1 MEEVMIEN
9 TDLPKQDMD
18 VITDIELFIPAEAEV
33 IVVPFSLLPHSL
45 ITRLQAASGSS
56 HSGHQKES
64 TDFTLVLCI
73 TPVKATKAS
82 KPDLLGG
89 EKSAGDG
96 RANSV
101 DQNNASLNK
110 CLLPITTSNTIAF
123 RLLKCFMKCHH
134 SLSQEIKQI
143 YTATSN
149 SAREQFF
156 KTARNLLIIYHNKVY
171 LLVNK
176 DTVLKKSKEDFRCEK
191 GKRCDSG
198 KDVAKSTLLVSPLD
212 PLRAAAEN
220 AGQNL
225 LTTGQEE
232 SSLPSNSKNQLDSV
246 NIKKLREQVGI
257 TKDVQV
263 CLARI
268 TEGVKH
274 KASNSF
280 PTSLPRE
287 EIGNVSPG
295 SSINDL
301 PELTE
306 LVNQEENEYESSPKK
321 SKICLNLERS
331 ERKDTEMN
339 IPVKDCTFAFSLD
352 ERLSLLDPLS
362 LNQTHPKHFD
372 FDDSLRHE
380 KINRIKAILKEKE
393 AKVECLRNQNM
404 HLESDSTALLP

>member
-1 MEEVMIEN
+1 MKEVMLEN

-45 ITRLQAASGSS
+45 ITRLQAASSSS

-64 TDFTLVLCI
+64 TDLTLVLCI

-110 CLLPITTSNTIAF
+110 CLLPITTSNTKAF
-123 RLLKCFMKCHH
+123 SLLKCFMKCDH
-134 SLSQEIKQI
+134 SLSQEIMQI
-143 YTATSN
+143 YAATSD

-156 KTARNLLIIYHNKVY
+156 KTGCNLLIIYHNKVY

-191 GKRCDSG
+191 GKRSDSG
-198 KDVAKSTLLVSPLD
+198 KEVAKSTLLVSPLD

-232 SSLPSNSKNQLDSV
+232 SSLPSNSKNKLDSV
-246 NIKKLREQVGI
+246 CIKKLREQVGI

-268 TEGVKH
+268 PEGVKH

-280 PTSLPRE
+280 PINLPRQ

-301 PELTE
+301 PELE
-306 LVNQEENEYESSPKK
+306 LDNQEENEYEPSPKK
-321 SKICLNLERS
+321 SKICLNLESS
-331 ERKDTEMN
+331 ERKDAEVN
-339 IPVKDCTFAFSLD
+339 VPVKDCTFAFSLD

-393 AKVECLRNQNM
+393 AEVECLRNQNV
-404 HLESDSTALLP
+404 HLESESTALLP